1 MKIDISIKEIEGEG
15 YLCIRLLDLT
25 VLKKSRAFIPPTI
38 EEVKEYCKERKNSV
52 NVVQWMAHYESN
64 GWLVGKNKMKDW
76 RAAVRTWE
84 HSQFS
89 SVIDDKGVIHRGA
102 NLADPPP
109 EFFGVRSPTAVPMP
123 EHLKKKLGKIGTE
136 K

>member
-15 YLCIRLLDLT
+15 YLCIRLADLT
-25 VLKKSRAFIPPTI
+25 LLKKRRTFIPPTT
-38 EEVKEYCKERKNSV
+38 EEVKEYCKERKNGV

-64 GWLVGKNKMKDW
+64 GWMVGRNKMKDW

-84 HSQFS
+84 QNQLST
-89 SVIDDKGVIHRGA
+89 VIDNQGQIHRGA

-109 EFFGVRSPTAVPMP
+109 ELFGVRSPTATQMP
-123 EHLKKKLGKIGTE
+123 DSLKKKLSNIGK
-136 K
+136 